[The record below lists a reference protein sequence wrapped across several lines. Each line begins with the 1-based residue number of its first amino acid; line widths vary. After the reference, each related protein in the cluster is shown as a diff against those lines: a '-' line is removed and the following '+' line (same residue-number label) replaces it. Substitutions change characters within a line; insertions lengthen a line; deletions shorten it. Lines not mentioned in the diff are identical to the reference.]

1 MARYG
6 DSIVCICPTQG
17 LLGMPTAVIIHYT
30 ADGFLL
36 VADGLSRC
44 EVNGV
49 FKPHRDDE
57 QKIFPIIGEQSKFA
71 FAVAGTARFTPDGIS
86 DDVVFDFYSQV
97 SRLAANLDRR
107 KLRDGIEYCDSL
119 SASVRK
125 SLKHSTDAARR
136 AGKKVTYPTKP
147 DQFGGGTIAFLFLG
161 GFYAGVPHSSIFRFF
176 HRNQELAL
184 PQKIATLVEGE
195 SRVHGS
201 QKVGNLLKSNDP
213 RFAQFRVPLPAKP
226 SFRQLAHAEKNYIDA
241 CASEAGRAEDPEN
254 CLGIGGRVLAATVT
268 AKDRFRWIPG
278 FAPKGEASP
287 ENALT

>member
-147 DQFGGGTIAFLFLG
+147 DQFGGGTIAHLILC
-161 GFYAGVPHSSIFRFF
+161 GFYSGVPHGSAFRLF

-184 PQKIATLVEGE
+184 PEKRFTLVEGE
-195 SRVHGS
+195 SRVFGS
-201 QKVGNLLKSNDP
+201 QKISDLLHKSSDP
-213 RFAQFRVPLPAKP
+213 RFARFRVPRAAKP
-226 SFRQLAHAEKNYIDA
+226 NFRQLADAEKNYIDA
-241 CASEAGRAEDPEN
+241 CASDAGRAEDPEN
-254 CLGIGGRVLAATVT
+254 CLGIGGRVTAATVT
-268 AKDRFRWIPG
+268 AANGFRWIPG
-278 FAPKGEASP
+278 FEP
-287 ENALT
+287 L